1 MSCEDILG
9 QVFIVHK
16 VYTILSYHNS
26 EIFHIYARNEQKIG
40 EEILIV
46 HKIEA
51 KKDHIFCWID
61 MKALALQNS
70 YIIYVKFMFGDQTP
84 ITWDKTSI

>member
-16 VYTILSYHNS
+16 AYTILSYHNS

-61 MKALALQNS
+61 MKALAE
-70 YIIYVKFMFGDQTP
+70 
-84 ITWDKTSI
+84 